1 VATWEDGPEYAP
13 VEWPTGFV
21 APEVGPLSTAEPT
34 ADPSASAP
42 VEPPARFDAPH
53 DPVPPLAALVPTTAP
68 TRDPAEPFE
77 VVSAVVTAG
86 SAWGSAHSTQAIAG
100 PETAPIWTP
109 DQAVASNYPPP
120 QPMQGFPAPGT
131 PQWFGPPAEYEAGRV
146 QVPLTVGT
154 VTEGLSWGIIITLVL
169 GGIISYLSPVLLV
182 IAFFLGGQ
190 VRYRR
195 RLVRIGIIVAM
206 AIVAIAGAGAMVGTS
221 DSTLAWESMDTASV
235 WSCWLLIAYGLGIS
249 FFAIRSGDHPEA

>member
-1 VATWEDGPEYAP
+1 
-13 VEWPTGFV
+13 
-21 APEVGPLSTAEPT
+21 
-34 ADPSASAP
+34 
-42 VEPPARFDAPH
+42 
-53 DPVPPLAALVPTTAP
+53 
-68 TRDPAEPFE
+68 
-77 VVSAVVTAG
+77 
-86 SAWGSAHSTQAIAG
+86 
-100 PETAPIWTP
+100 
-109 DQAVASNYPPP
+109 
-120 QPMQGFPAPGT
+120 
-131 PQWFGPPAEYEAGRV
+131 V